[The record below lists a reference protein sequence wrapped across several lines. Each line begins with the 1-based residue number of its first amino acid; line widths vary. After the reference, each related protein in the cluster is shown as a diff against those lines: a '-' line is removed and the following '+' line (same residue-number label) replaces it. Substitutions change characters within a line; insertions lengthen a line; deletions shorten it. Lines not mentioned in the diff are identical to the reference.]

1 MGRLNCM
8 RQNGWE
14 IMVVKI
20 RPEQLDE
27 EIREQLEEYSAKVTK
42 EINQNLKEVAD
53 KTVETLKKG
62 GSYKERTGKYT
73 PDWSVTA
80 RKTAS
85 IVQSEHYSIHNRKHY
100 QMTHLLEKGH
110 VTRNGRRTRAFE
122 HILPAEQAAEELAV
136 EAVEKAVRS
145 VRG

>member
-1 MGRLNCM
+1 
-8 RQNGWE
+8 
-14 IMVVKI
+14 MVVKI

-27 EIREQLEEYSAKVTK
+27 EILEQLEEYSAKVTK

-136 EAVEKAVRS
+136 EAVEKAVRN